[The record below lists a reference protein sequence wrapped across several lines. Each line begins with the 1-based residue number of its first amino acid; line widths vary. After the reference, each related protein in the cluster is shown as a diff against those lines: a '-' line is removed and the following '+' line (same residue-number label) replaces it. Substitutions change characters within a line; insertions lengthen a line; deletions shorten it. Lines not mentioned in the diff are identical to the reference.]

1 MRAAQ
6 SGNISDIV
14 TEMNRHL
21 ALDVLDTGRFMTLFY
36 MAIDPTNEVL
46 QWVRAGHDPAFL
58 YDPAQNRFEELAG
71 TGIALGVKDD
81 FRYETYRKTGLAH
94 GQIVAI
100 GTDGIW
106 EAFSPSGEM
115 FGKKRF
121 QKVIQDCSKED
132 ASHIL
137 NAVYD
142 ELDHFTRGLKSE
154 DDITLVIT
162 KVQN

>member
-1 MRAAQ
+1 M
-6 SGNISDIV
+6 
-14 TEMNRHL
+14 
-21 ALDVLDTGRFMTLFY
+21 
-36 MAIDPTNEVL
+36 
-46 QWVRAGHDPAFL
+46 
-58 YDPAQNRFEELAG
+58 AG
-71 TGIALGVKDD
+71 TGIALGIEED
-81 FRYETYRKTGLAH
+81 FRYEAYRKVGLAD

-106 EAFSPSGEM
+106 EACNPSGEM

-121 QKVIQDCSKED
+121 QNVIRDCSKED
-132 ASHIL
+132 AHHIL

-142 ELDHFTRGLKSE
+142 ELNRFTRGLKSE